1 MTKITSLAGR
11 ILLTHTSVFF
21 PIFLRFMAE
30 KGHRRKIWANLA
42 AEISGVGRWARCKQK
57 VSKTGFP
64 RLNRSLYNI
73 HICICPEGRLQRL
86 TSIPADLLYL
96 PKSTPFFII
105 QHGGTSR
112 YASYYQWHA
121 HTTNSQT

>member
-1 MTKITSLAGR
+1 
-11 ILLTHTSVFF
+11 
-21 PIFLRFMAE
+21 MAE

-96 PKSTPFFII
+96 PKSTPFF
-105 QHGGTSR
+105 HNSAWRNLPLRLLLPMAHARHKLPDTT
-112 YASYYQWHA
+112 ASQ
-121 HTTNSQT
+121 